1 MIILIIAWILFTWW
15 SESFSPSLPYLH
27 ERAGHGSQG
36 IGGGWQQGSSECHSL
51 QESPPGPGFRVS
63 PSWTHSTLSRP
74 LFLPSHLAVTTDVH
88 WASRISLCGVHFD
101 QLSVLCIVAL
111 FSNAGSRTILST
123 PPNPRRLWRCMRL
136 SSSCNVAITNA
147 IIIIIIA
154 GMRLL
159 WYANRGMFKG
169 LFHNWKNQS
178 RACVGFHLEWEWPQR
193 KHVSSHT
200 TGWHFWWVQLETA
213 YMDRFQFHPLSSPP
227 ILSSPATSASPS
239 SPIISN
245 HKFYN

>member
-1 MIILIIAWILFTWW
+1 MIVLIIAWILVTLW
-15 SESFSPSLPYLH
+15 SDSFSPRLTYLH
-27 ERAGHGSQG
+27 ERAGHRSQD

-51 QESPPGPGFRVS
+51 QESPPGPGSRVS

-74 LFLPSHLAVTTDVH
+74 LFLPSHLAVTTVSPLGKQDPTL
-88 WASRISLCGVHFD
+88 WGSLWSADCAA
-101 QLSVLCIVAL
+101 VAL

-123 PPNPRRLWRCMRL
+123 PPTPRRLWRCMRL

-147 IIIIIIA
+147 IIIIIIE

-193 KHVSSHT
+193 KHASSHT
-200 TGWHFWWVQLETA
+200 RGWHFWWIQWAIACT
-213 YMDRFQFHPLSSPP
+213 DRFQFHPLSSPP
-227 ILSSPATSASPS
+227 ILSSSATSASLS
-239 SPIISN
+239 SPITSN